1 MKCLRNVLLKLT
13 SLVVEVDRFAPPI
26 LLRYE
31 TDDKKSTKTGGCISI
46 LLIIILMSFF
56 YNSLFAVLDKK

>member
-1 MKCLRNVLLKLT
+1 MI
-13 SLVVEVDRFAPPI
+13 EVDRFAPPI

-46 LLIIILMSFF
+46 LLIIVLLSYFV
-56 YNSLFAVLDKK
+56 NSLTDVLDKK